1 MNNKRNSINNQ
12 NDKNNKEIYT
22 IKSDYAPVE
31 NMKGYKILSNQRGC
45 QPYPYDGSFINDTKS
60 GHMEVKNFGFPQYS
74 DFNKCNSIAKN
85 SLDNINNEVLKNN
98 INVNDIFEMKYQQ
111 KKNHSGRK
119 NANLGENV
127 ISYRLINKKK

>member
-1 MNNKRNSINNQ
+1 MNNNKRNSIV
-12 NDKNNKEIYT
+12 NKDIYT
-22 IKSDYAPVE
+22 TKSDYAPVE

-45 QPYPYDGSFINDTKS
+45 QPFPYEGSLLNNTKV

-85 SLDNINNEVLKNN
+85 SIDNINKEVLKNN

-111 KKNHSGRK
+111 KKNLTSRK

-127 ISYRLINKKK
+127 LSYRIINNKK

>member
-1 MNNKRNSINNQ
+1 MNNKRNSIINQ
-12 NDKNNKEIYT
+12 NNKEIYT
-22 IKSDYAPVE
+22 TKSDYAPVE
-31 NMKGYKILSNQRGC
+31 NMIGYKILSNQRGC
-45 QPYPYDGSFINDTKS
+45 QPYPYEGSLLSDTKT
-60 GHMEVKNFGFPQYS
+60 GHMKVKNFGFPQYS

-98 INVNDIFEMKYQQ
+98 INVNDIFEMKYQK
-111 KKNHSGRK
+111 KKNHIGRK